1 MYVLVDFYNIKEYN
15 NLDYNYLEDLLVD
28 IKELCF
34 SLSAKNGTSGDETN
48 ASSYAKEL
56 LSEYMNTEIDTLGNV
71 VGTMGEGG
79 LHILLDAH
87 IDEIGLVVRHI
98 DDKGFLLVDKVGG
111 PDLRVLTG
119 AEVIVHGKQD
129 LFGVISSVPPHL
141 QKGDN
146 KDDAIDIKTM
156 AVDIGYGKEKAQE
169 LVEIGDR
176 ITLKTQQFE
185 LLGEKI
191 VSPALDDRCCMAVIL
206 RALELTKD
214 KLNNIK
220 VSVLFSAQEETN
232 GSGAKTGSFSLMP
245 DYAIALDVGFGDDP
259 YTDKTQTV
267 ALCKGPSIGISP
279 TLDREFTRELKELC
293 IEKNIPYQHDVMGGS
308 TGTNADSINNTGRGI
323 KTALVSIPLRYMHTG
338 CEVASVSDLENA
350 AKLLAEYLLK
360 KEGEYCA

>member
-1 MYVLVDFYNIKEYN
+1 MN
-15 NLDYNYLEDLLVD
+15 

-34 SLSAKNGTSGDETN
+34 SLSAKNGTSGDEFN
-48 ASSYAKEL
+48 AASYAKEL

-71 VGTMGEGG
+71 VGTMGEGR

-119 AEVIVHGKQD
+119 AEVTVHGKKD

-146 KDDAIDIKTM
+146 KSDKVDLKTM

-176 ITLKTQQFE
+176 ITLRVQQFE
-185 LLGEKI
+185 LLGDKI
-191 VSPALDDRCCMAVIL
+191 VSPAFDDRCCMAVIL
-206 RALELTKD
+206 RALELTKG

-220 VSVLFSAQEETN
+220 VSVLFSSQEETG
-232 GSGAKTGSFSLMP
+232 GSGAKTGSFALMP

-259 YTDKTQTV
+259 YTDKTQTIT
-267 ALCKGPSIGISP
+267 LGKGPSIGISP
-279 TLDREFTRELKELC
+279 TLDREFTIELKELC
-293 IEKNIPYQHDVMGGS
+293 NQNDIPYQHDVMGGR
-308 TGTNADSINNTGRGI
+308 TGTNADSINNTGRGV
-323 KTALVSIPLRYMHTG
+323 KTALISVPLRYMHTG
-338 CEVASVSDLENA
+338 CEVISIEDLENA

-360 KEGEYCA
+360 KDGECCA